1 MAGANTNG
9 VEKLFNPDV
18 LDRMKKNELID
29 LILQL
34 QTEKEEIR
42 EERNSFVDL
51 HKRVVELERSQ
62 YLYEQYG
69 RRESI
74 EISGIPTTVADENLE
89 DEVIKVYKAAKVEVF
104 GRDLRKDDISACHR
118 LGKKKETTI
127 VRFTNRKFAFAGL
140 INSKNLKDAEVYDN
154 NVYINNSFCKEFSR
168 YGFIIRRLKT
178 KKRLF
183 GYRVRHGVYQV
194 QLEQDGE
201 FSEVSHESDFAK
213 YGLRIDDIQQQQK

>member
-118 LGKKKETTI
+118 LGKKKKTT
-127 VRFTNRKFAFAGL
+127 
-140 INSKNLKDAEVYDN
+140 
-154 NVYINNSFCKEFSR
+154 
-168 YGFIIRRLKT
+168 
-178 KKRLF
+178 
-183 GYRVRHGVYQV
+183 
-194 QLEQDGE
+194 
-201 FSEVSHESDFAK
+201 
-213 YGLRIDDIQQQQK
+213 

>member
-1 MAGANTNG
+1 MAGANANA
-9 VEKLFNPDV
+9 VETLFNPDV

-42 EERNSFVDL
+42 EEQKKSGDL

-62 YLYEQYG
+62 FLYEQYG

-74 EISGIPTTVADENLE
+74 EISGIPTTVADDNLE
-89 DEVIKVYKAAKVEVF
+89 DEVIKIYKTAKVEVF

-127 VRFTNRKFAFAGL
+127 VRFVNRKFAFAGL
-140 INSKNLKDAEVYDN
+140 MNSKNLKDAKLYNN

-168 YGFIIRRLKT
+168 YGFIIRRLKAQ
-178 KKRLF
+178 KKLF
-183 GYRVRHGVYQV
+183 GYRVRHGVYQI
-194 QLEQDGE
+194 QLEQNGN
-201 FSEVSHESDFAK
+201 FFEVSHETDFAK
-213 YGLRIDDIQQQQK
+213 HGICIDEFQQK